1 MRLHRVLIRAG
12 LGLAAAA
19 VTLSVA
25 AGPAAAQ
32 TNPFQPKGS
41 GTTATTAATTS
52 GASQPAATSS
62 SGSSSSASSS
72 TGSSGSAAIVSPSAS
87 ASPAMPTTGVE
98 AARSA
103 LAGLACVALGLV
115 LLLAARP
122 RRSPR
127 SGLHLAS
134 ARAR

>member
-1 MRLHRVLIRAG
+1 

-41 GTTATTAATTS
+41 ATTATTAAATS
-52 GASQPAATSS
+52 GGSQSAATSS
-62 SGSSSSASSS
+62 SGSASSS
-72 TGSSGSAAIVSPSAS
+72 TGSSGSAAIVNPSAS
-87 ASPAMPTTGVE
+87 SSPAMPTTGVE
-98 AARSA
+98 AAHSA
-103 LAGLACVALGLV
+103 LVGLACVALGLV
-115 LLLAARP
+115 LLVAARP

-134 ARAR
+134 ARIR

>member
-1 MRLHRVLIRAG
+1 

-25 AGPAAAQ
+25 AGPAVAQ

-41 GTTATTAATTS
+41 ATTATTAAATS
-52 GASQPAATSS
+52 GGSQSAASGSGATSS
-62 SGSSSSASSS
+62 SGSS

-87 ASPAMPTTGVE
+87 SSPAMPTTGVE
-98 AARSA
+98 AAHSA
-103 LAGLACVALGLV
+103 LVGLACVALGLV
-115 LLLAARP
+115 LLVAARP

-134 ARAR
+134 ARTR

>member
-1 MRLHRVLIRAG
+1 
-12 LGLAAAA
+12 
-19 VTLSVA
+19 
-25 AGPAAAQ
+25 
-32 TNPFQPKGS
+32 
-41 GTTATTAATTS
+41 
-52 GASQPAATSS
+52 
-62 SGSSSSASSS
+62 
-72 TGSSGSAAIVSPSAS
+72 
-87 ASPAMPTTGVE
+87 MPTTGVE
-98 AARSA
+98 AAHSA